1 MRNIKVAFGKTALG
15 PFENISKPFTDFLS
29 EGPTVLKKDNYWLI
43 YYDNYGAKN
52 YQAVKTYDFK
62 KFENV
67 SSQIQLPEG
76 HKHGTIV
83 KVSKKTLKNLIEKK

>member
-1 MRNIKVAFGKTALG
+1 M
-15 PFENISKPFTDFLS
+15 
-29 EGPTVLKKDNYWLI
+29 KKDNYWLI

-62 KFENV
+62 NFENV

-76 HKHGTIV
+76 HKHGTITTI
-83 KVSKKTLKNLIEKK
+83 SKKKLKALIERKQ